1 MNVRDVIYQQ
11 LDAVAKEQN
20 KTLAPLTDDMELL
33 ESGLDSLCIA
43 IVVARLEDVLLVD
56 PFSTDEDNMMP
67 VTIGQFIRLYE
78 KALVVAG

>member
-1 MNVRDVIYQQ
+1 MNVRDVVYSQ

-33 ESGLDSLCIA
+33 ETGLDSLCIA

-56 PFSTDEDNMMP
+56 PFSTDEETMMP
-67 VTIGQFIRLYE
+67 VTIGQFVKLYQN
-78 KALVVAG
+78 AVPA